1 MSEPA
6 HAITYTRD
14 ALEHSAPFDGLRALV
29 LPAGTALLDD
39 VLARLATCDGRTRA
53 LRSVDA
59 ERRRVTL
66 DALLANLVMAIF
78 NRVDSRRFVA
88 VSFNRNHYSG
98 TRLSVTALARLRDG
112 LLASGLVEGRRGYR
126 KMEDDQVVHARMTRL
141 RATRALR
148 DLIAD
153 HGVTRRNVGWSA
165 ARDIILLREPQP
177 DPGPEPAEVVAS
189 RQVLVQMNDRLA
201 RTDIA
206 LPEDSWAR
214 IVERL
219 RALHD
224 DDDHRILAG
233 DIGAVSLTR
242 IFKGNWQQ
250 GGRLYGGWWIN
261 LPKRERRFLTI
272 DGEPTVECDFARL
285 HPTLLFARLGLPLD
299 HDIYVVPD
307 FPGPEVRNL
316 GKRLFNRLIN
326 KTSAG
331 PVRLP
336 VTALDRAQ
344 LPAGVPF
351 HVFQRAFISN
361 LAPLERWFGTGE
373 GLRLQREDSDLCI
386 DVLDLLL
393 KQDVMALPVHD
404 SFIVASHNRNKLI
417 AAMSEAFSRRYGR
430 TPAIS

>member
-6 HAITYTRD
+6 HATTYTRD

-29 LPAGTALLDD
+29 LLAGTALLDD
-39 VLARLATCDGRTRA
+39 VSARLAARGGRTRA

-59 ERRRVTL
+59 ERQRATL

-98 TRLSVTALARLRDG
+98 AHLSVTALARLRDG
-112 LLASGLVEGRRGYR
+112 LLASGLVEGQRGYR
-126 KMEDDQVVHARMTRL
+126 RMEGDRVVHARMTRL

-177 DPGPEPAEVVAS
+177 DPGPEPTEVVAS
-189 RQVLVQMNDRLA
+189 RNVLVRMNDRLA

-206 LPEDSWAR
+206 LPEDSWTR
-214 IVERL
+214 IVERH
-219 RALHD
+219 RASPG

-233 DIGAVSLTR
+233 DTGAVSLAR

-261 LPKRERRFLTI
+261 LPKRERTFLTI

-299 HDIYVVPD
+299 HDIYTLPG
-307 FPGPEVRNL
+307 FSGPEVRNL

-331 PVRLP
+331 QIRLP

-344 LPAGVPF
+344 LPAGVSF
-351 HVFQRAFISN
+351 HVFQRAFIAN

-373 GLRLQREDSDLCI
+373 GLKLQREDSDLAI

-393 KQDVMALPVHD
+393 KQDVIALPVHD
-404 SFIVASHNRNKLI
+404 SFIVASHHRDKLI
-417 AAMSEAFSRRYGR
+417 AAMSEAFLRRYGR